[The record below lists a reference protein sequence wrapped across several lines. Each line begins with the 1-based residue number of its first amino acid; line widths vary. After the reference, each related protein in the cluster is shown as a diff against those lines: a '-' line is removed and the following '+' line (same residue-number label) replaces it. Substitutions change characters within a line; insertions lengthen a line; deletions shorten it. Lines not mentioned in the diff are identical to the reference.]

1 MISLKKRIDC
11 HVHYA
16 LPLEADTL
24 VSFMDETD
32 THMANLVLV
41 PHTRRLS
48 TLPDESR
55 RKKYRPRHGQNL
67 HDAQGASRHLE

>member
-16 LPLEADTL
+16 LPLEAETL

-41 PHTRRLS
+41 PHTQRLS
-48 TLPDESR
+48 TLPDAMMA
-55 RKKYRPRHGQNL
+55 KYRYPDRFYVF
-67 HDAQGASRHLE
+67 AVSPKP

>member
-16 LPLEADTL
+16 QPLEPETL
-24 VSFMDETD
+24 ISFMDQTD

-41 PHTRRLS
+41 PHTQRLS
-48 TLPDESR
+48 PCPTP
-55 RKKYRPRHGQNL
+55 
-67 HDAQGASRHLE
+67 